1 MDALVLNPYAG
12 PIFTDGSA
20 LEAQSEVATA
30 AFAVVQSAPNLSAHA
45 AVAGSVPAELS
56 QRAASAERMAVAA
69 ALLRLLAVRVRPVT
83 IYTDCKGFL
92 TLEDVG
98 VACAANKCW
107 AGLRAPFREQ
117 AIGVD
122 FKRL

>member
-69 ALLRLLAVRVRPVT
+69 ALLRLLAARVRPVT
-83 IYTDCKGFL
+83 IYTDC
-92 TLEDVG
+92 
-98 VACAANKCW
+98 
-107 AGLRAPFREQ
+107 
-117 AIGVD
+117 
-122 FKRL
+122 